1 MLRLWLRFESF
12 LKKALVIGLL
22 AIAAF
27 YVINKIVPETDP
39 LYSALVFIPGVII
52 VADFVIFGL
61 LVLLSPLMWLFA
73 IITGTI
79 GVGVAVGNRLS
90 DKR

>member
-1 MLRLWLRFESF
+1 MLRLWIRFESF
-12 LKKALVIGLL
+12 LKKALVAGILSVIAYYLISHGMTESPLRDDLL
-22 AIAAF
+22 LLPG
-27 YVINKIVPETDP
+27 IV
-39 LYSALVFIPGVII
+39 I

-79 GVGVAVGNRLS
+79 GVGVAVGNKISRQ
-90 DKR
+90 